1 MPQMRSG
8 PPPLV
13 YVGLAMLGMAY
24 VFVRLFDPRPFF
36 PVLPPVSLEAGR
48 EVHEVEV
55 KNGVMIYK
63 GYLKVDPSY
72 RNSHFCFLGRYEA
85 SEDLR
90 FHPSIDEE
98 EKRRI
103 TSKIVQTEKAVAHAI
118 MRVGFLISKFRKGF
132 DGVSHGMNT
141 VFIIVF
147 DAAKMGSA
155 DDLIALS
162 TPEDLIRKAENKTI
176 YYSIRN
182 KDQMKDMSIQ
192 FNGEY
197 YNCGGY
203 HDRIVVQYIIKDLSI
218 EAFVGFE

>member
-63 GYLKVDPSY
+63 GYLKVDTSY
-72 RNSHFCFLGRYEA
+72 RNSHFCFLGRYEN
-85 SEDLR
+85 SEALR

-103 TSKIVQTEKAVAHAI
+103 KSIIVQTKKAGSHAI

-132 DGVSHGMNT
+132 DGVSHGMNS
-141 VFIIVF
+141 VFIIDF

-155 DDLIALS
+155 DDLVALS
-162 TPEDLIRKAENKTI
+162 TPEGLIRKAENRRI
-176 YYSIRN
+176 HYSIHN
-182 KDQMKDMSIQ
+182 KDQMKDMAIQ
-192 FNGEY
+192 VNGDY
-197 YNCGGY
+197 YNCGRY
-203 HDRIVVQYIIKDLSI
+203 HDRVVVQYKIKELSI
-218 EAFVGFE
+218 EASVGFE